1 MAFELDFSR
10 EEITDRVLIHCYD
23 NEGAGHSLD
32 AGEYIQVRIG
42 TPGDYDVLLQEQV
55 PAGKVW
61 TGVHFQ
67 FQAVEDPV

>member
-1 MAFELDFSR
+1 MPFTIDFHRDS
-10 EEITDRVLIHCYD
+10 ITDRVDIKAYD
-23 NEGAGHSLD
+23 NEEGAHSLA

-42 TPGDYDVLLQEQV
+42 DPGDPTVILQEQV

-61 TGVHFQ
+61 NDVHFQ